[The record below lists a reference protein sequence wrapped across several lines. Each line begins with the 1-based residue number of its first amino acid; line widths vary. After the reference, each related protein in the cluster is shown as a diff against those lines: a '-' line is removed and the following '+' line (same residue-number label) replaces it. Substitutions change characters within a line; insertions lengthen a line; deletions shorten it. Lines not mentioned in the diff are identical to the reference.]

1 MNQQSINR
9 FPKAQSR
16 QNRLLIETTLKRVL
30 ALFAF
35 LPLLVACAI
44 APQEEGAKLRTA
56 EEDEALID
64 AWYPIQSEEC
74 QLLVDSF
81 GLIAAAIGSAEMEYQ
96 INNLDEIK
104 KNLVSASKI
113 VPPVLLELAQT
124 TNEPSIREYALE
136 AIPIFAQIGDAVVE
150 DSSEFGGSLAFFEK
164 MAKLTGKVPDACKS

>member
-1 MNQQSINR
+1 MIQQSIKC
-9 FPKAQSR
+9 FPTAQSGR
-16 QNRLLIETTLKRVL
+16 NRSLIETILKRAL
-30 ALFAF
+30 ALFAV
-35 LPLLVACAI
+35 LPFLVACVI
-44 APQEEGAKLRTA
+44 APQEQGAKLRTA
-56 EEDEALID
+56 EEDEALVD

-81 GLIAAAIGSAEMEYQ
+81 SLIAAAIGSAEMEYQ

-124 TNEPSIREYALE
+124 TNEPSVREYALE

-150 DSSEFGGSLAFFEK
+150 DSSEFGGSLALLEK
-164 MAKLTGKVPDACKS
+164 MAKLTGRVPDACKS